1 MQLVPKHEAVEQL
14 VRSVYGLGIVQREIS
29 RHALAELGT
38 QGFTA
43 LAVTQRFGPVRVSDI
58 AERLRIDLSVAS
70 RQVRAL
76 MDAGYVERQADDE
89 DRRAHRITVTERGA
103 AVLQEAHRR
112 IIAAFEAA
120 LADWDERDVALLADG
135 MTRLRE
141 AIA

>member
-1 MQLVPKHEAVEQL
+1 MQVLTKHEAVEQL

-43 LAVTQRFGPVRVSDI
+43 LAVAHRFGPVRISDV
-58 AERLRIDLSVAS
+58 AERLRIDMSVAS

-76 MDAGYVERQADDE
+76 MEAGYVERQPDDE
-89 DRRAHRITVTERGA
+89 DRRAHRISITERGSE
-103 AVLQEAHRR
+103 VLRESHRR
-112 IIAAFEAA
+112 MVAAFEGA
-120 LADWDERDVALLADG
+120 LDDWDERDITALADG

>member
-1 MQLVPKHEAVEQL
+1 MEQL

-43 LAVTQRFGPVRVSDI
+43 LAVAQRFGPVRVSDI
-58 AERLRIDLSVAS
+58 AERLRIDMSVAS

-76 MDAGYVERQADDE
+76 MDAGYVQRDADDA
-89 DRRAHRITVTERGA
+89 DRRAHRITVTERVA
-103 AVLQEAHRR
+103 AVLQESHRR
-112 IIAAFEAA
+112 MVTAFEGA
-120 LADWDERDVALLADG
+120 LSDWDEQDVAALADG